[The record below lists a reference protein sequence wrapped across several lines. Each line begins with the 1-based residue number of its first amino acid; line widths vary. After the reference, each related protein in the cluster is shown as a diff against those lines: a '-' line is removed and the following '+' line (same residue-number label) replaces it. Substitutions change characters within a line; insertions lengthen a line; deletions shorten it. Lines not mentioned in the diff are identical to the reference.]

1 MGKPNARLDAARQA
15 YREALEV
22 ARTKPTP
29 EAWAKLLAAGKD
41 LSSAEEPK
49 ARAPR
54 RGRRAA
60 TPTLHELEGPPPEA
74 HELELE

>member
-1 MGKPNARLDAARQA
+1 MGKPNARLDAARQV

-41 LSSAEEPK
+41 LSSAQEPK
-49 ARAPR
+49 VRGPR
-54 RGRRAA
+54 RGRRTA
-60 TPTLHELEGPPPEA
+60 TPTIRELEGPPPEV